1 MCVLRRSEQ
10 RECAWEVQSMAH
22 SVLQAPRFRVL
33 SPFKNNCAVV
43 VQRPSDMASPCLDSF
58 IGKMGIL
65 PNLGG
70 VVVKTKGKN
79 AYEITLYHAL

>member
-1 MCVLRRSEQ
+1 MCVLQRSEQ
-10 RECAWEVQSMAH
+10 RECAWEVQGMAH
-22 SVLQAPRFRVL
+22 SVLQGPRVL
-33 SPFKNNCAVV
+33 SPLKNNCAVV
-43 VQRPSDMASPCLDSF
+43 VQWPSDMASPFLDSF

-79 AYEITLYHAL
+79 VYEITLYHAL